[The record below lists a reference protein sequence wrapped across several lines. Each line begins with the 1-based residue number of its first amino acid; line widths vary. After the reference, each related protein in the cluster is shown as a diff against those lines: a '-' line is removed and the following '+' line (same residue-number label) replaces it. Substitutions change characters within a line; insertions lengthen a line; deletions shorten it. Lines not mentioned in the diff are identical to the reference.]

1 VFLERVISLIF
12 QLAMVDYLIIAIYF
26 FFVIFIGLLLRRRVR
41 TSKDFFLAGRSNPS
55 WIAGLAFISA
65 NMGALELLG
74 MCAGAYEYGFM
85 QVQFY
90 WLGAVPAILFL
101 ALFMMPLYYG
111 TKVHSVPAYLKLRYN
126 EATRGLNAGIFAI
139 MTLLLSGIS
148 MYALALIFNILIG
161 WSINQSIILSAV
173 IIGLYVSLGG
183 LTSSIYN
190 EIIQFFLIWFGLLL
204 LPILGLSEVG
214 GWTGLAASIPESFSH
229 VWAYTANSSQ
239 NAMGIDWIGLVMGLG
254 FVLSFGYWCTDF
266 LVIQRTLSAKDMEAA
281 QKAPLIGAAVKLVLP
296 FIAILPGLLALSLIP
311 GLGQG
316 GQSYN
321 LALPLLIK
329 RYFPPGLI
337 GLGLTALMAGFMSGM
352 SGNIT
357 AFSTVWTDDLYKTYI
372 NPKASDKHL
381 VWIGRLSVIVG
392 VVISIGTAYIAMS
405 FPSIMD
411 YMQALFS
418 LINAPLFATILL
430 GMFWKRTT
438 QWGGFFGLLSGIV
451 IGIAMFALIPAS
463 YFGSVMAANIWRAWW
478 TWSTCFTVTLFVSL
492 LTKPKSTEE
501 LEGVVYGMIKKG
513 EIQKQLPWYARP
525 VTWAAVIIICLII
538 VNVIFF

>member
-1 VFLERVISLIF
+1 MIF
-12 QLAMVDYLIIAIYF
+12 QLAIVDYLIIAVYF
-26 FFVIFIGLLLRRRVR
+26 AFVIFIGLLVR
-41 TSKDFFLAGRSNPS
+41 KRIKTSKDFFLAGRSNPS
-55 WIAGLAFISA
+55 WISGLAFISA

-111 TKVHSVPAYLKLRYN
+111 TKVHSVPEYLKLRYN
-126 EATRGLNAGIFAI
+126 EATRGLNAGIFAV

-161 WSINQSIILSAV
+161 WSIHESIILSAI
-173 IIGLYVSLGG
+173 IIGIYVSLGG

-214 GWTGLAASIPESFSH
+214 GWAGLTSRIPESFNH
-229 VWAYTANSSQ
+229 IWASTASASQ
-239 NAMGIDWIGLVMGLG
+239 NPMGIDWLGLVLGLG

-266 LVIQRTLSAKDMEAA
+266 LVIQRTLSSKDMEAA
-281 QKAPLIGAAVKLVLP
+281 KKAPLIGGAVKLVLP
-296 FIAILPGLLALSLIP
+296 LIAILPGLLALIFVP

-316 GQSYN
+316 GESYN

-352 SGNIT
+352 SGNVT
-357 AFSTVWTDDLYKTYI
+357 AFSTVWTDDIYKAYI
-372 NPKASDKHL
+372 NPKATDEHL
-381 VWIGRLSVIVG
+381 VWMGRISVIASVIV
-392 VVISIGTAYIAMS
+392 SIGTAYIAMS

-418 LINAPLFATILL
+418 LVNAPLFATILL

-438 QWGGFFGLLSGIV
+438 SWGGFIGLITGIITGV
-451 IGIAMFALIPAS
+451 AMFALIPVS
-463 YFGSVMAANIWRAWW
+463 YFGSIMAANIWRAWW
-478 TWSTCFTVTLFVSL
+478 TWLTCLVVTMAVSMV
-492 LTKPKSTEE
+492 TKPKSKEE
-501 LEGVVYGMIKKG
+501 LKGVVYGLIEKEKV
-513 EIQKQLPWYARP
+513 QKELPWYSRP
-525 VTWAAVIIICLII
+525 ITWAIIIVIFLII
-538 VNVIFF
+538 LNLMFF

>member
-1 VFLERVISLIF
+1 MIF
-12 QLAMVDYLIIAIYF
+12 ELSIIDYMIIAIYF
-26 FFVIFIGLLLRRRVR
+26 VFVIFIGFLLRGKVK
-41 TSKDFFLAGRSNPS
+41 TSKAFFLAGRSNPS
-55 WIAGLAFISA
+55 WISGLAFISA

-111 TKVHSVPAYLKLRYN
+111 TKVRSVPEYLKMRYN
-126 EATRGLNAGIFAI
+126 EATRGLNALTFLL

-148 MYALALIFNILIG
+148 MYALALIFNVLIG
-161 WSINQSIILSAV
+161 WSINESIILSAL

-204 LPILGLSEVG
+204 LPILGLFDVG
-214 GWTGLAASIPESFSH
+214 GWAGLTSRIPESFSH
-229 VWAYTANSSQ
+229 IWAFTANASQ
-239 NAMGIDWIGLVMGLG
+239 NAMGVDWVGLVLGLG

-281 QKAPLIGAAVKLVLP
+281 QKAPLIGGAIKLVLP
-296 FIAILPGLLALSLIP
+296 FIAILPGLLALTLIP

-316 GQSYN
+316 GESYN

-329 RYFPPGLI
+329 RYFPPGMI

-357 AFSTVWTDDLYKTYI
+357 AFSTVWTDDIYKAYI
-372 NPKASDKHL
+372 NQKASDKHL
-381 VWIGRLSVIVG
+381 VWMGRISVIVG

-418 LINAPLFATILL
+418 LVNAPLFATFLL

-438 QWGGFFGLLSGIV
+438 PWGGFTGLITGI
-451 IGIAMFALIPAS
+451 ITGITMFALIPVS

-478 TWSTCFTVTLFVSL
+478 TWLSCFLVTIAVSMV
-492 LTKPKSTEE
+492 TKPKSKEE
-501 LEGVVYGMIKKG
+501 LKGVVYGLIEKG
-513 EIQKQLPWYARP
+513 EIKKRLPWYSRP
-525 VTWAAVIIICLII
+525 ITWAIIIVICLII
-538 VNVIFF
+538 VNIIFF

>member
-1 VFLERVISLIF
+1 MIF
-12 QLAMVDYLIIAIYF
+12 QLSRIDYVIIAIYF
-26 FFVIFIGLLLRRRVR
+26 VFVVFIGLLLRNKVK
-41 TSKDFFLAGRSNPS
+41 TSKAFFLAGRSNPS
-55 WIAGLAFISA
+55 WISGLAFISA

-111 TKVHSVPAYLKLRYN
+111 TKVRSVPEYLKLRYN
-126 EATRGLNAGIFAI
+126 EATRGLNALTFLL

-161 WSINQSIILSAV
+161 WSINESIILSAI
-173 IIGLYVSLGG
+173 IIGVYVSLGG

-190 EIIQFFLIWFGLLL
+190 EIIQFFLIWLGLLL
-204 LPILGLSEVG
+204 LPILGLFDVG
-214 GWTGLAASIPESFSH
+214 GWAGLTSRIPESFSH
-229 VWAYTANSSQ
+229 IWTFTANASQ
-239 NAMGIDWIGLVMGLG
+239 NAMGVDWVGLVLGLG

-281 QKAPLIGAAVKLVLP
+281 QKAPLIGGAIKLALP
-296 FIAILPGLLALSLIP
+296 FIAILPGLLALTLVP

-316 GQSYN
+316 GESYN

-329 RYFPPGLI
+329 RYYPPGMV

-357 AFSTVWTDDLYKTYI
+357 AFSTVWTDDIYKAYV
-372 NPKASDKHL
+372 NPKATDKHL
-381 VWIGRLSVIVG
+381 VWMGRVSVVIG
-392 VVISIGTAYIAMS
+392 VVVSIGTAYIAMS

-418 LINAPLFATILL
+418 LVNAPLFATFLL

-438 QWGGFFGLLSGIV
+438 PWGGFTGLVTGI
-451 IGIAMFALIPAS
+451 ITGIAMFALIPVS

-478 TWSTCFTVTLFVSL
+478 TWLSCFLVTIAVSMV
-492 LTKPKSTEE
+492 TKPKPKEE
-501 LEGVVYGMIKKG
+501 LKGVVYGLIEKG
-513 EIQKQLPWYARP
+513 EIKKRLPWYSRP
-525 VTWAAVIIICLII
+525 TTWAIIIAVCLII
-538 VNVIFF
+538 LNIIFL

>member
-1 VFLERVISLIF
+1 MLIF
-12 QLAMVDYLIIAIYF
+12 QPGIIDYAIIIVYF
-26 FFVIFIGLLLRRRVR
+26 VFVILIGLLLRSKVR
-41 TSKDFFLAGRSNPS
+41 TSKAFFLAGRSNPS
-55 WIAGLAFISA
+55 WISGLAFISA

-85 QVQFY
+85 QVHFY

-111 TKVHSVPAYLKLRYN
+111 TKVHSVPEYLKLRYN
-126 EATRGLNAGIFAI
+126 EATRGLNALTFVL

-148 MYALALIFNILIG
+148 MYALALIFNVLIG
-161 WSINQSIILSAV
+161 WPIFESIILSAI
-173 IIGLYVSLGG
+173 IIGIYVSLGG

-204 LPILGLSEVG
+204 LPILGLSEIG
-214 GWTGLAASIPESFSH
+214 GWSGLLERIPESFGHIWTFAGS
-229 VWAYTANSSQ
+229 ASQ
-239 NAMGIDWIGLVMGLG
+239 NAMGVDWLGLVLGMG

-266 LVIQRTLSAKDMEAA
+266 LVIQRTLSSKNMEAA
-281 QKAPLIGAAVKLVLP
+281 QKAPLIGGAIKLVLP
-296 FIAILPGLLALSLIP
+296 LIAIIPGLLALALVP

-316 GQSYN
+316 GESYN

-329 RYFPPGLI
+329 RYFPPGMV

-357 AFSTVWTDDLYKTYI
+357 AFSTVWTDDIYKSYV

-381 VWIGRLSVIVG
+381 VWMGRASVIVG
-392 VVISIGTAYIAMS
+392 VLVSIGTAFIAMS

-418 LINAPLFATILL
+418 LVNAPLFATFLL

-438 QWGGFFGLLSGIV
+438 AWGGFTGLIV
-451 IGIAMFALIPAS
+451 GMFTGIAMFALIPTS
-463 YFGSVMAANIWRAWW
+463 YFGSIMAANIWRAWW
-478 TWSTCFTVTLFVSL
+478 TWLTCFAVTIAVSVF
-492 LTKPKSTEE
+492 TKPKTKEE
-501 LEGVVYGMIKKG
+501 LKGVVYGLIEKG
-513 EIQKQLPWYARP
+513 EIKKPLPWYKRP
-525 VTWAAVIIICLII
+525 ITWAVVIAVCLVILNI
-538 VNVIFF
+538 VFR

>member
-1 VFLERVISLIF
+1 
-12 QLAMVDYLIIAIYF
+12 MDYLIIAIYF
-26 FFVIFIGLLLRRRVR
+26 VFVVFIGFLLRKGVR

-55 WIAGLAFISA
+55 WISGLAFISA

-111 TKVHSVPAYLKLRYN
+111 TKVHSVPEYLKLRYN
-126 EATRGLNAGIFAI
+126 EATRGLNAGIFAL

-148 MYALALIFNILIG
+148 MYALALIFNVLIG
-161 WSINQSIILSAV
+161 WSIHQSIILSAV
-173 IIGLYVSLGG
+173 IIGVYVSLGG

-214 GWTGLAASIPESFSH
+214 GWTGLTSRLPDSFSH
-229 VWAYTANSSQ
+229 IWAFTANASQ
-239 NAMGIDWIGLVMGLG
+239 NPMGIDWLGLVLGLG

-266 LVIQRTLSAKDMEAA
+266 LVIQRTLSAKDMEAS
-281 QKAPLIGAAVKLVLP
+281 QKAPLIGGAVKLVLP
-296 FIAILPGLLALSLIP
+296 FIAILPGLLALILVP

-321 LALPLLIK
+321 LALPLLIR

-357 AFSTVWTDDLYKTYI
+357 AFSTVWTDDIYKSYI
-372 NPKASDKHL
+372 NPQASDKHL
-381 VWIGRLSVIVG
+381 VWMGRISVIAG
-392 VVISIGTAYIAMS
+392 VIISIGTAYIAMS
-405 FPSIMD
+405 FPSVMD

-418 LINAPLFATILL
+418 LVNAPLFATILL

-438 QWGGFFGLLSGIV
+438 PWGGFFGLI
-451 IGIAMFALIPAS
+451 IGIITGITMFALIPTS
-463 YFGSVMAANIWRAWW
+463 YFGSIMAANIWRAWW
-478 TWSTCFTVTLFVSL
+478 TWLTCFIVTIAVSMI
-492 LTKPKSTEE
+492 TKPKSKKE
-501 LEGVVYGMIKKG
+501 LKGVVYGLIEKEKTQKK
-513 EIQKQLPWYARP
+513 LPWYSRP
-525 VTWAAVIIICLII
+525 VAWAIIIVICLII

>member
-1 VFLERVISLIF
+1 MIF
-12 QLAMVDYLIIAIYF
+12 QPTIIDYLIIAIYF
-26 FFVIFIGLLLRRRVR
+26 VFVIFIGLLLRKKVK
-41 TSKDFFLAGRSNPS
+41 TSKAFFLAGRSNPS
-55 WIAGLAFISA
+55 WISGLAFISA

-85 QVQFY
+85 QVHFY

-111 TKVHSVPAYLKLRYN
+111 TKVHSVPEYLKLRYN
-126 EATRGLNAGIFAI
+126 EATRGLNALTFVL

-148 MYALALIFNILIG
+148 MYALALIFNVLIG
-161 WSINQSIILSAV
+161 WPIFESIILSAI
-173 IIGLYVSLGG
+173 IIGIYVSLGG

-204 LPILGLSEVG
+204 LPTLGLSEVG
-214 GWTGLAASIPESFSH
+214 GWTGLVNRIPESFSH
-229 VWAYTANSSQ
+229 IWAFTGNASQ
-239 NAMGIDWIGLVMGLG
+239 NAMGVDWIGLALGMGC
-254 FVLSFGYWCTDF
+254 VLSFGYWCTDF
-266 LVIQRTLSAKDMEAA
+266 LVIQRTLSSKNMEAA
-281 QKAPLIGAAVKLVLP
+281 QKGPLLGGAIKLVLP
-296 FIAILPGLLALSLIP
+296 LIAIIPGLLALALVP

-321 LALPLLIK
+321 LALPLLIS

-357 AFSTVWTDDLYKTYI
+357 AFSTVWTDDIYKSYV

-381 VWIGRLSVIVG
+381 VWMGRASVIVG
-392 VVISIGTAYIAMS
+392 VLVSIGTAFIAMS

-418 LINAPLFATILL
+418 LVNAPLFATFLL

-438 QWGGFFGLLSGIV
+438 AWGGFTGLIV
-451 IGIAMFALIPAS
+451 GMFTGIAMFALIPTS

-478 TWSTCFTVTLFVSL
+478 TWLTCFVVTIAVSMV
-492 LTKPKSTEE
+492 TKPKTKEE
-501 LEGVVYGMIKKG
+501 LKGVVYGLIEEGKIEKP
-513 EIQKQLPWYARP
+513 LPWYRRP
-525 VTWAAVIIICLII
+525 ITSAIIIAICLII
-538 VNVIFF
+538 LNILFR

>member
-1 VFLERVISLIF
+1 MIF
-12 QLAMVDYLIIAIYF
+12 QPTIVDYLIIVIYF
-26 FFVIFIGLLLRRRVR
+26 IFVIFIGFLLRKGVK

-55 WIAGLAFISA
+55 WISGLAFISA

-111 TKVHSVPAYLKLRYN
+111 TKVRSIPEYLKLRYN
-126 EATRGLNAGIFAI
+126 EATRGLNAIIFAV

-148 MYALALIFNILIG
+148 MYALALMFNILVG
-161 WSINQSIILSAV
+161 WSIHQSIVLSAV
-173 IIGLYVSLGG
+173 IIGVYVSLGG

-214 GWTGLAASIPESFSH
+214 GWAGLTSRIPESFSH
-229 VWAYTANSSQ
+229 IWSFTAGASQ
-239 NAMGIDWIGLVMGLG
+239 NAMGIDSLGLILGLG

-266 LVIQRTLSAKDMEAA
+266 LVIQRTLSSKDMEAA
-281 QKAPLIGAAVKLVLP
+281 QKAPLIGGAIKLVLP
-296 FIAILPGLLALSLIP
+296 FIAILPGLLALALVP
-311 GLGQG
+311 GLGHG
-316 GQSYN
+316 GESYN

-357 AFSTVWTDDLYKTYI
+357 AFSTVWTDDIYEAYI

-381 VWIGRLSVIVG
+381 VWMGRTSVIVA
-392 VVISIGTAYIAMS
+392 VVISIGTAYFAMS

-418 LINAPLFATILL
+418 LVNAPLFATILL
-430 GMFWKRTT
+430 GMFWRRTT
-438 QWGGFFGLLSGIV
+438 PWGGFFGLITGI
-451 IGIAMFALIPAS
+451 ITGISMFTLIPAS

-478 TWSTCFTVTLFVSL
+478 TWLTCFIVTIAVSMI
-492 LTKPKSTEE
+492 TKPKSKEE
-501 LEGVVYGMIKKG
+501 LKGVVYSLIEKG
-513 EIQKQLPWYARP
+513 KIQKKLPWYSRP
-525 VTWAAVIIICLII
+525 ITWAIIIVICLII
-538 VNVIFF
+538 VNVVFF

>member
-1 VFLERVISLIF
+1 MIF
-12 QLAMVDYLIIAIYF
+12 ALALVDYLIIGIYF
-26 FFVIFIGLLLRRRVR
+26 FFVLFIGFLISKGVK

-55 WIAGLAFISA
+55 WISGLAFISA
-65 NMGALELLG
+65 NMGALEILG

-85 QVQFY
+85 QVHFY

-111 TKVHSVPAYLKLRYN
+111 TKVRSVPEYLKLRYN
-126 EATRGLNAGIFAI
+126 EATRGLNAVAFAI

-161 WSINQSIILSAV
+161 WSIHQSIILSAV
-173 IIGLYVSLGG
+173 IIGVYVSLGG

-204 LPILGLSEVG
+204 LPILGLFEVG
-214 GWTGLAASIPESFSH
+214 GWGGLTSRMPESYSH
-229 VWAYTANSSQ
+229 IWLFTANASQ
-239 NAMGIDWIGLVMGLG
+239 NPMGIDWLGLVLGLG

-281 QKAPLIGAAVKLVLP
+281 QKAPLIGAAIKLVLP
-296 FIAILPGLLALSLIP
+296 LIAIVPGLLAISLIP

-316 GQSYN
+316 GESYN

-329 RYFPPGLI
+329 RYYPPGLV

-357 AFSTVWTDDLYKTYI
+357 AFSTVWTDDIYQAYI
-372 NPKASDKHL
+372 NPKASDQHL
-381 VWIGRLSVIVG
+381 VWMGRISVIAAVI
-392 VVISIGTAYIAMS
+392 ISIGTAYFAMS

-411 YMQALFS
+411 YLQALFS
-418 LINAPLFATILL
+418 LVNAPLFATFLL

-438 QWGGFFGLLSGIV
+438 AWGGFVGLL
-451 IGIAMFALIPAS
+451 IGILTGVAMFFLIPAS

-478 TWSTCFTVTLFVSL
+478 TWLTCFLVTIIASMI
-492 LTKPKSTEE
+492 TKPKSKEE
-501 LEGVVYGMIKKG
+501 LKGVVYSLIEKG
-513 EIQKQLPWYARP
+513 EIRERLPWHSRP
-525 VTWAAVIIICLII
+525 TTWAIIIVICLII
-538 VNVIFF
+538 LNVIVF

>member
-1 VFLERVISLIF
+1 MIF
-12 QLAMVDYLIIAIYF
+12 QLAIVDYLIIVVYF
-26 FFVIFIGLLLRRRVR
+26 VFVIFIGFLLRKRVK

-55 WIAGLAFISA
+55 WISGLAFISA

-101 ALFMMPLYYG
+101 ALFMMPLYYK
-111 TKVHSVPAYLKLRYN
+111 TKVRSVPEYLKLRYN
-126 EATRGLNAGIFAI
+126 EATRGLNAATFTL

-161 WSINQSIILSAV
+161 WSIHQSIILSAI
-173 IIGLYVSLGG
+173 IIGVYVSLGG

-190 EIIQFFLIWFGLLL
+190 EILQFFLIWFGLLL
-204 LPILGLSEVG
+204 LPILALSEVG
-214 GWTGLAASIPESFSH
+214 GWAGLTSRIPESFSH
-229 VWAYTANSSQ
+229 IWAFTANASQ
-239 NAMGIDWIGLVMGLG
+239 NAMGVDWLGLVLGLG

-266 LVIQRTLSAKDMEAA
+266 LVIQRTLSAKDVEAA
-281 QKAPLIGAAVKLVLP
+281 QKAPLIGGAIKLILP
-296 FIAILPGLLALSLIP
+296 FIAILPGLLALTLVP

-316 GQSYN
+316 GESYN

-337 GLGLTALMAGFMSGM
+337 GLGLTALLAGFMSGM

-357 AFSTVWTDDLYKTYI
+357 AFSTVWTDDLYKAYI

-381 VWIGRLSVIVG
+381 VWMGRVSVIVG
-392 VVISIGTAYIAMS
+392 VVVSIGTAYIAMS

-418 LINAPLFATILL
+418 LVNAPLFATFLL

-438 QWGGFFGLLSGIV
+438 SWGGFSGLIV
-451 IGIAMFALIPAS
+451 GMITGIAMFALIPVS

-478 TWSTCFTVTLFVSL
+478 TWLTCFMVTVAVSMV
-492 LTKPKSTEE
+492 TKPKSKEE
-501 LEGVVYGMIKKG
+501 LKGVVYGLIEKEK
-513 EIQKQLPWYARP
+513 IQKKLPWYSRP
-525 VTWAAVIIICLII
+525 ITWATIIIICL
-538 VNVIFF
+538 VILNIMFF

>member
-1 VFLERVISLIF
+1 MIF
-12 QLAMVDYLIIAIYF
+12 QPTIVDYLIIVIYF
-26 FFVIFIGLLLRRRVR
+26 AFVVFIGFLLRTKVK
-41 TSKDFFLAGRSNPS
+41 TSKAFFLAGRSNPS
-55 WIAGLAFISA
+55 WISGLAFICA

-111 TKVHSVPAYLKLRYN
+111 TKVRSVPEYLKMRYN
-126 EATRGLNAGIFAI
+126 EATRGLNAVTFLV

-161 WSINQSIILSAV
+161 WSITESIILSAI
-173 IIGLYVSLGG
+173 IIGVYVSLGG
-183 LTSSIYN
+183 LASSIYN

-204 LPILGLSEVG
+204 LPILGLFDVG
-214 GWTGLAASIPESFSH
+214 GWAGLTSRIPASFSH
-229 VWAYTANSSQ
+229 IWAFTANGSQ
-239 NAMGIDWIGLVMGLG
+239 NAMGVNWLGLVLGLG

-281 QKAPLIGAAVKLVLP
+281 QKAPLIGGAIKLVLP
-296 FIAILPGLLALSLIP
+296 LIAILPGLLAITLVP
-311 GLGQG
+311 GLGHG

-329 RYFPPGLI
+329 RYFPPGMI

-357 AFSTVWTDDLYKTYI
+357 AFSTVWTDDIYKAYI
-372 NPKASDKHL
+372 NPKAPDKHL
-381 VWIGRLSVIVG
+381 VWMGRMS
-392 VVISIGTAYIAMS
+392 VVIGVAVSIGTAYIAMS

-418 LINAPLFATILL
+418 LVNAPLFATFLL

-438 QWGGFFGLLSGIV
+438 PWGGFSGLVVGMITGIT
-451 IGIAMFALIPAS
+451 MFALIPTS

-478 TWSTCFTVTLFVSL
+478 TWLTCFIVTIAVSMI
-492 LTKPKSTEE
+492 TKPKAKEE
-501 LEGVVYGMIKKG
+501 LKGVVYGLIEKG
-513 EIQKQLPWYARP
+513 EIKKRLPWYSRP
-525 VTWAAVIIICLII
+525 ITWAILIAICLII
-538 VNVIFF
+538 VNIVFW

>member
-1 VFLERVISLIF
+1 VIF
-12 QLAMVDYLIIAIYF
+12 QLALVDYLIIGIYF
-26 FFVIFIGLLLRRRVR
+26 AFVIFIGLLVRRKVR
-41 TSKDFFLAGRSNPS
+41 TSQDFFLAGRANPS
-55 WIAGLAFISA
+55 WISGLAFISA

-126 EATRGLNAGIFAI
+126 EATRGLNAGIFAL

-148 MYALALIFNILIG
+148 MYALALILNILIG
-161 WSINQSIILSAV
+161 WSIHQSIVLSAI
-173 IIGLYVSLGG
+173 IIGVYVSLGG

-190 EIIQFFLIWFGLLL
+190 EILQFFLIWFGLLL
-204 LPILGLSEVG
+204 LPILGLLEVG
-214 GWTGLAASIPESFSH
+214 GWTGLTAKIPESFSH
-229 VWAYTANSSQ
+229 IWAYTASSSQ
-239 NAMGIDWIGLVMGLG
+239 NPMGIDWLGLVLGLG

-266 LVIQRTLSAKDMEAA
+266 LVIQRTLSARDMEAA

-296 FIAILPGLLALSLIP
+296 FIAILPGLLALPLLP

-357 AFSTVWTDDLYKTYI
+357 AFSTVWTDDLYKTYV
-372 NPKASDKHL
+372 NPEASDKHL
-381 VWIGRLSVIVG
+381 VWMGRLSVIVG
-392 VVISIGTAYIAMS
+392 VLVSIGTAYIAMS

-438 QWGGFFGLLSGIV
+438 PWGGFLGLLSGII
-451 IGIAMFALIPAS
+451 IGIAMFALVPAS
-463 YFGSVMAANIWRAWW
+463 YFGSIMAANIWRAWW
-478 TWSTCFTVTLFVSL
+478 TWLTCFLVTICVSA
-492 LTKPKSTEE
+492 LTKPKPDEE
-501 LEGVVYGMIKKG
+501 LHGVVYGTIEKA
-513 EIQKQLPWYARP
+513 EITKHLPWYARP
-525 VTWAAVIIICLII
+525 VTWAILII
-538 VNVIFF
+538 VCLVILNIALF

>member
-1 VFLERVISLIF
+1 LAIF
-12 QLAMVDYLIIAIYF
+12 QLTLVDYLIIAIYF
-26 FFVIFIGLLLRRRVR
+26 VFVVFIGFLVRKRVR

-55 WIAGLAFISA
+55 WISGLAFISA

-74 MCAGAYEYGFM
+74 MCAGAYEYGFI
-85 QVQFY
+85 QIQFY

-126 EATRGLNAGIFAI
+126 EATRGLNACIFAG

-148 MYALALIFNILIG
+148 MYALALIFNILLG
-161 WSINQSIILSAV
+161 WSIYQSIILSAL
-173 IIGLYVSLGG
+173 IIGVYVSLGG

-214 GWTGLAASIPESFSH
+214 GWEGLTSRIPEAFSH
-229 VWAYTANSSQ
+229 IWANTATASQ
-239 NAMGIDWIGLVMGLG
+239 NPMGVDWLGLVLGLG

-266 LVIQRTLSAKDMEAA
+266 LVIQRTLSAKDVEAA
-281 QKAPLIGAAVKLVLP
+281 QKAPLIGGAIKLVLP
-296 FIAILPGLLALSLIP
+296 FIAILPGLLAIVLVP

-337 GLGLTALMAGFMSGM
+337 GIGLTALMAGFMSGM

-357 AFSTVWTDDLYKTYI
+357 AFSTVWTDDIYKTYV
-372 NPKASDKHL
+372 NRKASDRHL
-381 VWIGRLSVIVG
+381 VWMGRISVIAACI
-392 VVISIGTAYIAMS
+392 ISVGTAFIAMS
-405 FPSIMD
+405 FPSVMD

-438 QWGGFFGLLSGIV
+438 PWGGFVGLITGITT
-451 IGIAMFALIPAS
+451 GLALFAFIPVS
-463 YFGSVMAANIWRAWW
+463 YFGTIMAANIWRAWW
-478 TWSTCFTVTLFVSL
+478 TWLTCFAVTIAVSM
-492 LTKPKSTEE
+492 LTKPKPEEE
-501 LEGVVYGMIKKG
+501 LKGVVYGLIEKG
-513 EIQKQLPWYARP
+513 EIEKKLPWYSHP
-525 VTWAAVIIICLII
+525 ITWALIIVACLII
-538 VNVIFF
+538 VNIIFF

>member
-1 VFLERVISLIF
+1 VIF
-12 QLAMVDYLIIAIYF
+12 QPTVVDYLIIVIYF
-26 FFVIFIGLLLRRRVR
+26 VFVIFIGFLLRSKVK
-41 TSKDFFLAGRSNPS
+41 TSKAFFLAGRSNPS
-55 WIAGLAFISA
+55 WISGLAFISA

-111 TKVHSVPAYLKLRYN
+111 TKVHSVPEYLKLRYN
-126 EATRGLNAGIFAI
+126 EATRGLNAATFLL

-148 MYALALIFNILIG
+148 MYALALIFNVLIG
-161 WSINQSIILSAV
+161 WSIHESIILSAI
-173 IIGLYVSLGG
+173 IIGIYVSLGG

-190 EIIQFFLIWFGLLL
+190 EILQFFLIWFGLLL
-204 LPILGLSEVG
+204 LPILGLNEVG
-214 GWTGLAASIPESFSH
+214 GWAGLTSRIPESFSH
-229 VWAYTANSSQ
+229 IWAFTANASQ
-239 NAMGIDWIGLVMGLG
+239 NAMGVDWLGLVLGLG

-266 LVIQRTLSAKDMEAA
+266 LVIQRTLSAKNMEAA
-281 QKAPLIGAAVKLVLP
+281 QKAPLIGGAIKLVLP
-296 FIAILPGLLALSLIP
+296 FIAILPGLLALALVP

-316 GQSYN
+316 GESYN

-329 RYFPPGLI
+329 RYFPPGMI

-357 AFSTVWTDDLYKTYI
+357 AFSTVWTDDIYKAYI
-372 NPKASDKHL
+372 NQKASDKHL
-381 VWIGRLSVIVG
+381 VWMGRVSVVVG

-418 LINAPLFATILL
+418 LVNAPLFATFLL

-438 QWGGFFGLLSGIV
+438 PWGGFTGLIVGIITGV
-451 IGIAMFALIPAS
+451 SMFALIPAS

-478 TWSTCFTVTLFVSL
+478 TWLCCFVVTIAVSMV
-492 LTKPKSTEE
+492 TKPKTQEE
-501 LEGVVYGMIKKG
+501 LRGVVYGLIEKG
-513 EIQKQLPWYARP
+513 EIKKNLPWYSRP
-525 VTWAAVIIICLII
+525 ITWAIIIVICLII
-538 VNVIFF
+538 VNIIFL